1 MRYWLTIFAL
11 MFGFTVWGQAQV
23 QPPLV
28 IQWLSFVLDNNNQP
42 VPIRLNPT
50 TGLPDLTNG
59 VPVDSRFPSVSADGR
74 QVIFQVGSG
83 QLAQLWQ
90 ANWDVTNNLWQV
102 NFIPVPQSAPPQPL
116 LGIKPINSVDGN
128 HIAFASWQDY
138 RPQTASQPTFPD
150 PPRAQIYILDR
161 TQNRIV
167 PVSFL
172 WIDTD
177 GDDLRD
183 AYEPSNGNCVPVHIS
198 SDGRIVVFL
207 ALSPDAL
214 NIIDEDGDGNLDSVP
229 NPPEGW
235 IVLIHDRDADG
246 NGIYDEAGIGATRT
260 FIGSYD
266 WDIAN
271 NQPIIV
277 PTASVTVSANGR
289 IIAFT
294 TPMPFD
300 PNNPNDPNR
309 ERWTV
314 VVRDWQNQLPNPQSP
329 TEIGI
334 IQRIDDAFAAT
345 ISDDGICVAF
355 LAPVQMDN
363 DGDGQA
369 NEDPIDNNDNDGD
382 GLIDEDPYD
391 PYPQTHMD
399 LVVRQLVDPI
409 TGQPPAQARELRLT
423 GLQLLSQ
430 AGAADGISGW
440 GYSDWWGAVT
450 VAVEPT
456 DPNIAYVAFHAWAT
470 DLIDFQI
477 VRNDLFVDPNNQTN
491 RLRFY
496 QGIPNIFLVR
506 FDFNNFD
513 NNPQAPNRMRL
524 WRLTEWT
531 DQQQPTKLRGL
542 PVSLEQSQQ
551 GYRLTLAPSLIP
563 VVSFVNGRQ
572 LHIVFQSLAPFDQAD
587 TNALWDVYLA
597 TVTLP

>member
-1 MRYWLTIFAL
+1 MRRWLTIFAL
-11 MFGFTVWGQAQV
+11 TLGFTVLGWAQA

-28 IQWLSFVLDNNNQP
+28 IQWLSFALDNNNQP

-59 VPVDSRFPSVSADGR
+59 VPVDSRFPSISADGR

-83 QLAQLWQ
+83 QLAELWQ
-90 ANWDVTNNLWQV
+90 ANWDATNNLWQV
-102 NFIPVPQSAPPQPL
+102 NFVPVPQSAPPQPL
-116 LGIKPINSVDGN
+116 LGIKPVISADGN
-128 HIAFASWQDY
+128 HIAFASWKDY
-138 RPQTASQPTFPD
+138 TSQPPFPD
-150 PPRAQIYILDR
+150 LPKAQIYVLDR
-161 TQNRIV
+161 AQNRIV
-167 PVSFL
+167 PVSFF
-172 WIDTD
+172 WTDTD
-177 GDDLRD
+177 NDGLRD
-183 AYEPSNGNCVPVHIS
+183 DYSPSDGNCVPVHIS

-214 NIIDEDGDGNLDSVP
+214 NIVDEDGDGNPDSVS

-235 IVLIHDRDADG
+235 LVLIHDRDVDG
-246 NGIYDEAGIGATRT
+246 NGVYDETEVGSTRT
-260 FIGSYD
+260 FVGSYD
-266 WDIAN
+266 WDTST
-271 NQPIIV
+271 NQPIV
-277 PTASVTVSANGR
+277 VSTASVTVSSNGR

-294 TPMPFD
+294 APMPFD

-314 VVRDWQNQLPNPQSP
+314 VVRDWQTQMPNPQSP
-329 TEIGI
+329 AEIGI

-345 ISDDGICVAF
+345 LSDDGTYVAF
-355 LAPVQMDN
+355 LEPVKIDN
-363 DGDGQA
+363 DGDGRV

-391 PYPQTHMD
+391 PYPQTHVD
-399 LVVRQLVDPI
+399 LVIRQLIDPA
-409 TGQPPAQARELRLT
+409 TGQPPAQVRELRLT
-423 GLQLLSQ
+423 GLNLLPQ
-430 AGAADGISGW
+430 AGAADGTSGW

-456 DPNIAYVAFHAWAT
+456 DPNIACVAFHAWTT

-477 VRNDLFVDPNNQTN
+477 VRSDLFVDPTN
-491 RLRFY
+491 LTDRLRFY
-496 QGIPNIFLVR
+496 QGVPNIFLAR

-513 NNPQAPNRMRL
+513 NNPQAPNRVRL

-542 PVSLEQSQQ
+542 PVSLEHSQQ

-563 VVSFVNGRQ
+563 SVSFVNGRQ
-572 LHIVFQSLAPFDQAD
+572 LHIVFQSLAPFDHAD